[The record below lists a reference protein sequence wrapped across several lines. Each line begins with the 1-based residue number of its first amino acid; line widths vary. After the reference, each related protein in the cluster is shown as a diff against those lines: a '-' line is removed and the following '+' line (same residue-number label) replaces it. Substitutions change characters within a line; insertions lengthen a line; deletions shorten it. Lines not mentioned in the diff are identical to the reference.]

1 MGRDIV
7 PETRGTTCFY
17 FAAEQ
22 PPLPGPDL
30 ALNGEG
36 RGLINSL
43 LVPSNLSDYYAPA
56 GQHLIT
62 VNLLDARSDP
72 DLVEPQLREE
82 LISWCGAEAR
92 RWKRLAVYQLPAALP
107 DQSPPVPYPGARK
120 FLVRDGLWTCSE
132 LGAAPSI
139 QWALHSGTR
148 AGESVS
154 TALLGQ
160 RIMTTSSDDRAERRD
175 ATSLNH
181 ETRLS
186 KRS

>member
-22 PPLPGPDL
+22 PPLPGPNL

-43 LVPSNLSDYYAPA
+43 IVPSNLSDFYAPA
-56 GQHLIT
+56 GRHLVT
-62 VNLLDARSDP
+62 VNLLDVRSDT
-72 DLVEPQLREE
+72 DVVEPQLRKE
-82 LISWCGAEAR
+82 LIGWFGAQAR
-92 RWKRLAVYQLPAALP
+92 RWERLAVYRLAAALP
-107 DQSPPVPYPGARK
+107 DQAPPVPYPGARNAM
-120 FLVRDGLWTCSE
+120 VRDGLWVCSE

-154 TALLGQ
+154 AALHGQ
-160 RIMTTSSDDRAERRD
+160 QIIKTSSDDRADRQE
-175 ATSLNH
+175 ATSNNH
-181 ETRLS
+181 
-186 KRS
+186 